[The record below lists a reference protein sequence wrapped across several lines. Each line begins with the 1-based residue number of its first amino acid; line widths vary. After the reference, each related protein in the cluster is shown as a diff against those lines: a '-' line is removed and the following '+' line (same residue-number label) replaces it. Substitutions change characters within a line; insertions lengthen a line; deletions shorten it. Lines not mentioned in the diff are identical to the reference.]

1 MEYINGEIKILYL
14 KKNGEY
20 LPIGCLSDNNFS
32 ETSTTLD
39 TTVRT
44 NKNGWSSSIPVT
56 QSYSIEFS
64 GLLTVDLISDT
75 NVTFQEI
82 RDFKRQRTLIEW
94 KIDDGE
100 GNPDFGQGYITSLSE
115 AANIDELVSFSGGI
129 IGSGE
134 PTNTFDSIYYE
145 YKERVEAAGGTLSSE
160 ECTKEYIEQ
169 LIQE

>member
-1 MEYINGEIKILYL
+1 MKYTNGTYKILYL
-14 KKNGEY
+14 KKNGNY
-20 LPIGCLSDNNFS
+20 YPIGCLNSSDLS
-32 ETSTTLD
+32 ENTETINI
-39 TTVRT
+39 T
-44 NKNGWSSSIPVT
+44 NIDNVNGWKSFLPSG
-56 QSYSIEFS
+56 QSYNINFS

-75 NVTFQEI
+75 MVTFHEI

-115 AANIDELVSFSGGI
+115 AANIDELVSFNGGI

-134 PTNTFDSIYYE
+134 PTNTFDSIYYG